1 MGEGKPL
8 GACASWTIAFG
19 PVFAAAGREPGA
31 GPTEVPAR
39 LPLAFGSLCASLRF
53 PVLKDLRNRALPSG
67 QPRLF
72 GSCGIYRI
80 KGFAPQAVLLV
91 EGQAVG
97 WKGNVLAGIPED
109 DIRRVREASDL
120 VSIAGERVVLRQR
133 GRDFWGCCPFHNEK
147 SPSFKIDPSTQLW
160 HCFGCGEGGDVF
172 SFVMKLDDIGFVD
185 AVRELAR
192 RAGIQIT
199 EAPGAAMNRGKKA
212 RLKEVCNASAEFFH
226 TQLMRGRGPKVDEAR
241 SYLAGRDL
249 GGGVPKKWQLGFA
262 PGSGSLVAYL
272 GSKGFKAKEMIEANV
287 AVEGRGG
294 ARDRFFDR
302 IMFPIR
308 DVDGDVIAFGG
319 RVVGKGE
326 PKYLNSQETPIFHK
340 SEVLFGLDK
349 AKAAMASTGVAII
362 CEGYTDVIM
371 MHEAGVTNVVA
382 TLGTALTVQH
392 IRVLSR
398 HAKHKIVYLFD
409 GDEAGQRAADRAARF
424 IDESMLPEAG
434 RKQVDLCA
442 VTLPDNLDPADFVVQ
457 RGGEAIQE
465 LIDNAVPLLRY
476 AIDRKLR
483 GRNLV
488 DFGEKGR
495 ALTEVL
501 ELLAPIK
508 HSVLAQEYAGYIAD
522 CLQLDVNAVVE
533 KLASTRETRQFEPSQ
548 ASAGAAAPAPR
559 TPKVA
564 LPPREKERL
573 RIERDFL
580 SLCASEP
587 SIGLAYAGALAQTVW
602 HRDIHGQIATQLLD
616 VLAENAAAPAAEI
629 VRRLEESIPGA
640 ASVISGS
647 STHDDREPGELAR
660 FFSEELAIRDMEDL
674 IREMNAQL
682 KRPQDMSADDYNLVF
697 ESVVAMQ
704 KELAAA
710 KLAHKPFGI
719 E

>member
-1 MGEGKPL
+1 M
-8 GACASWTIAFG
+8 
-19 PVFAAAGREPGA
+19 
-31 GPTEVPAR
+31 
-39 LPLAFGSLCASLRF
+39 
-53 PVLKDLRNRALPSG
+53 
-67 QPRLF
+67 
-72 GSCGIYRI
+72 
-80 KGFAPQAVLLV
+80 
-91 EGQAVG
+91 
-97 WKGNVLAGIPED
+97 AGIPED

-160 HCFGCGEGGDVF
+160 HCFGCGEGGDAF

-249 GGGVPKKWQLGFA
+249 GGEVPKKWQLGFA

-272 GSKGFKAKEMIEANV
+272 SSKGFKAKEMIEANV

-294 ARDRFFDR
+294 GARDRFYER

-457 RGGEAIQE
+457 REAKPFRSSSITRCRFF
-465 LIDNAVPLLRY
+465 VTR
-476 AIDRKLR
+476 
-483 GRNLV
+483 
-488 DFGEKGR
+488 
-495 ALTEVL
+495 
-501 ELLAPIK
+501 
-508 HSVLAQEYAGYIAD
+508 SIA
-522 CLQLDVNAVVE
+522 
-533 KLASTRETRQFEPSQ
+533 SF
-548 ASAGAAAPAPR
+548 AA
-559 TPKVA
+559 
-564 LPPREKERL
+564 
-573 RIERDFL
+573 
-580 SLCASEP
+580 
-587 SIGLAYAGALAQTVW
+587 
-602 HRDIHGQIATQLLD
+602 
-616 VLAENAAAPAAEI
+616 
-629 VRRLEESIPGA
+629 
-640 ASVISGS
+640 VISLISAKKAGRSPKCSNFWRPSNIRCSRRSMRAISPIACS
-647 STHDDREPGELAR
+647 S
-660 FFSEELAIRDMEDL
+660 M
-674 IREMNAQL
+674 
-682 KRPQDMSADDYNLVF
+682 
-697 ESVVAMQ
+697 
-704 KELAAA
+704 
-710 KLAHKPFGI
+710 
-719 E
+719 

>member
-1 MGEGKPL
+1 MLWQEFRKM
-8 GACASWTIAFG
+8 I
-19 PVFAAAGREPGA
+19 FAACE
-31 GPTEVPAR
+31 T
-39 LPLAFGSLCASLRF
+39 
-53 PVLKDLRNRALPSG
+53 
-67 QPRLF
+67 
-72 GSCGIYRI
+72 
-80 KGFAPQAVLLV
+80 
-91 EGQAVG
+91 
-97 WKGNVLAGIPED
+97 
-109 DIRRVREASDL
+109 SDL

-133 GRDFWGCCPFHNEK
+133 GRDFWGCIPFHNEK

-212 RLKEVCNASAEFFH
+212 RLKEVCNSLCRILH

-249 GGGVPKKWQLGFA
+249 GGEVPKKWQLGFA

-272 GSKGFKAKEMIEANV
+272 SSKGFKAKEMIEANV
-287 AVEGRGG
+287 AVEGRGGG

-442 VTLPDNLDPADFVVQ
+442 VTLPDNLDPADFVAQ
-457 RGGEAIQE
+457 RGGGAIQE

-533 KLASTRETRQFEPSQ
+533 KLAATRETRQFEPSQ

-559 TPKVA
+559 TPKSHC
-564 LPPREKERL
+564 L
-573 RIERDFL
+573 RARR
-580 SLCASEP
+580 SACAS
-587 SIGLAYAGALAQTVW
+587 SAISCRCAQANLRLVLAYAGALAQTVW

-616 VLAENAAAPAAEI
+616 VLAEDATAPAAEI

-660 FFSEELAIRDMEDL
+660 FSPKSSRFAIWKTSFAR
-674 IREMNAQL
+674 
-682 KRPQDMSADDYNLVF
+682 
-697 ESVVAMQ
+697 
-704 KELAAA
+704 
-710 KLAHKPFGI
+710 
-719 E
+719 

>member
-1 MGEGKPL
+1 M
-8 GACASWTIAFG
+8 
-19 PVFAAAGREPGA
+19 
-31 GPTEVPAR
+31 
-39 LPLAFGSLCASLRF
+39 
-53 PVLKDLRNRALPSG
+53 
-67 QPRLF
+67 
-72 GSCGIYRI
+72 
-80 KGFAPQAVLLV
+80 
-91 EGQAVG
+91 G

-249 GGGVPKKWQLGFA
+249 GGEVPKKWQLGFA

-272 GSKGFKAKEMIEANV
+272 SSKGFKAKEMIEANV
-287 AVEGRGG
+287 AVEGRGGG

-616 VLAENAAAPAAEI
+616 VLAEDAAAPAAEI
-629 VRRLEESIPGA
+629 VRRLEECIPGA

>member
-1 MGEGKPL
+1 MAAWFCSRVGLPRCIPQLEGFQGEGNDR
-8 GACASWTIAFG
+8 G
-19 PVFAAAGREPGA
+19 
-31 GPTEVPAR
+31 
-39 LPLAFGSLCASLRF
+39 
-53 PVLKDLRNRALPSG
+53 
-67 QPRLF
+67 
-72 GSCGIYRI
+72 
-80 KGFAPQAVLLV
+80 
-91 EGQAVG
+91 
-97 WKGNVLAGIPED
+97 
-109 DIRRVREASDL
+109 
-120 VSIAGERVVLRQR
+120 QR
-133 GRDFWGCCPFHNEK
+133 GR
-147 SPSFKIDPSTQLW
+147 
-160 HCFGCGEGGDVF
+160 
-172 SFVMKLDDIGFVD
+172 
-185 AVRELAR
+185 R
-192 RAGIQIT
+192 
-199 EAPGAAMNRGKKA
+199 GA
-212 RLKEVCNASAEFFH
+212 
-226 TQLMRGRGPKVDEAR
+226 
-241 SYLAGRDL
+241 
-249 GGGVPKKWQLGFA
+249 
-262 PGSGSLVAYL
+262 
-272 GSKGFKAKEMIEANV
+272 
-287 AVEGRGG
+287 RGG
-294 ARDRFFDR
+294 ARDRFYER

-424 IDESMLPEAG
+424 IDESMLPKRAASRLTCAPSRFPITSTRPISWCNVEAKPF
-434 RKQVDLCA
+434 RSSSITRCRFFVTRSTASFAA
-442 VTLPDNLDPADFVVQ
+442 V
-457 RGGEAIQE
+457 IS
-465 LIDNAVPLLRY
+465 LISA
-476 AIDRKLR
+476 K
-483 GRNLV
+483 
-488 DFGEKGR
+488 KGR

-533 KLASTRETRQFEPSQ
+533 KLAATRETRQFEPSQ

-616 VLAENAAAPAAEI
+616 VLAEDATAPAAEI

>member
-1 MGEGKPL
+1 M
-8 GACASWTIAFG
+8 
-19 PVFAAAGREPGA
+19 
-31 GPTEVPAR
+31 
-39 LPLAFGSLCASLRF
+39 
-53 PVLKDLRNRALPSG
+53 
-67 QPRLF
+67 
-72 GSCGIYRI
+72 
-80 KGFAPQAVLLV
+80 
-91 EGQAVG
+91 
-97 WKGNVLAGIPED
+97 AGIPED

-172 SFVMKLDDIGFVD
+172 SFVMKLDDIGFLD

-199 EAPGAAMNRGKKA
+199 EAPGAAANRGRKA
-212 RLKEVCNASAEFFH
+212 RLKEVCNETAAFYH
-226 TQLMRGRGPKVDEAR
+226 MQLMRGRGSQVDAAR

-249 GGGVPKKWQLGFA
+249 GGDVPKKWQLGFA
-262 PGSGSLVAYL
+262 PGSGSLVSYL
-272 GSKGFKAKEMIEANV
+272 RSKGFKPKEMVEANV
-287 AVEGRGG
+287 ALESRNGG
-294 ARDRFFDR
+294 GVRDRFFDR

-349 AKAAMASTGVAII
+349 AKATMASTGVAII

-442 VTLPDNLDPADFVVQ
+442 VTLPDNLDPADFVAQ

-465 LIDNAVPLLRY
+465 LIDNAVPLMRY

-483 GRNLV
+483 GRNLA
-488 DFGEKGR
+488 DYGEKGR
-495 ALTEVL
+495 ALAEVL

-522 CLQLDVNAVVE
+522 RLGLETGVVVE
-533 KLASTRETRQFEPSQ
+533 KLAATR
-548 ASAGAAAPAPR
+548 APR
-559 TPKVA
+559 PVDASQPAQTQSQPPREARVS

-580 SLCASEP
+580 SLCASQP
-587 SIGLAYAGALAQTVW
+587 AIGLAYAGPLAQTVW
-602 HRDIHGQIATQLLD
+602 HRDIHGKIAEKLLD
-616 VLAENAAAPAAEI
+616 LLAEDASVSAADL
-629 VRRLEESIPGA
+629 VRKLDEAVPGS

-647 STHDDREPGELAR
+647 GTHDERDPSELAQ
-660 FFSEELAIRDMEDL
+660 FFAEELSIRDMEDL
-674 IREMNAQL
+674 IKELSAQL
-682 KRPQDMSADDYNLVF
+682 KRPQEMSSDDYEMTF
-697 ESVVAMQ
+697 QSVVAMQ
-704 KELAAA
+704 KELAEA
-710 KLAHKPFGI
+710 KRAHKPLGL

>member
-1 MGEGKPL
+1 M
-8 GACASWTIAFG
+8 
-19 PVFAAAGREPGA
+19 
-31 GPTEVPAR
+31 
-39 LPLAFGSLCASLRF
+39 
-53 PVLKDLRNRALPSG
+53 
-67 QPRLF
+67 
-72 GSCGIYRI
+72 
-80 KGFAPQAVLLV
+80 
-91 EGQAVG
+91 
-97 WKGNVLAGIPED
+97 AGIPDD

-199 EAPGAAMNRGKKA
+199 EAPGAAANRGKKA
-212 RLKEVCNASAEFFH
+212 RLKEVCNETAAFYH
-226 TQLMRGRGPKVDEAR
+226 MQLMRGRGSKVDEAR
-241 SYLAGRDL
+241 SYLSGRDL
-249 GGGVPKKWQLGFA
+249 GGDVPKKWQLGFA
-262 PGSGSLVAYL
+262 PGSGSLFAHL
-272 GSKGFKAKEMIEANV
+272 RSKGFKPKEMVDANV
-287 AVEGRGG
+287 AVERGG
-294 ARDRFFDR
+294 AVRDRFYER

-319 RVVGKGE
+319 RVIGKGE

-349 AKAAMASTGVAII
+349 AKATMASTGVAII

-465 LIDNAVPLLRY
+465 LIDNAVPLMRY

-483 GRNLV
+483 GRNLA
-488 DFGEKGR
+488 DYGEKGR
-495 ALTEVL
+495 VLSEVL

-522 CLQLDVNAVVE
+522 RLQLDTSVVVE
-533 KLASTRETRQFEPSQ
+533 KLAATRAPRPMGDQEQ
-548 ASAGAAAPAPR
+548 GALSAAP
-559 TPKVA
+559 VA
-564 LPPREKERL
+564 RPQRLSLPPREKERL

-580 SLCASEP
+580 SLCAGRPE
-587 SIGLAYAGALAQTVW
+587 IGLAYAGPLAQTVW
-602 HRDIHGQIATQLLD
+602 HRDIHGNIASGLLD
-616 VLAENAAAPAAEI
+616 LLAEDASMPAAEI
-629 VRRLEESIPGA
+629 ARKLDETYPGA
-640 ASVISGS
+640 ASVLSGGS
-647 STHDDREPGELAR
+647 SHDERDPNELAK
-660 FFSEELAIRDMEDL
+660 FFAEELSIRDMEDL
-674 IREMNAQL
+674 IKELSSQL
-682 KRPQDMSADDYNLVF
+682 KRPGELSEDDYEMTF
-697 ESVVAMQ
+697 QSVVAMQ
-704 KELAAA
+704 KELAEA
-710 KLAHKPFGI
+710 KRAHKPLGL